1 MQIPIYQVDAF
12 TQARFHGNPAAI
24 CPLEHWLPVQV
35 MQAIAAEN
43 NLAETAFFV
52 NEGGRYGL
60 RWFTPTVEVDLC
72 GHATI
77 AAADVIFRHLE
88 PNAAKIAFDSRSGEL
103 VVTRDA
109 EGRLWLNFPTK
120 PPARTEVPAYLSEAL
135 GAHPLEVLHGHFL
148 IAVFAKEEEVH
159 SIQPNFEL
167 LGQGEPVTCTA
178 PSQEPGVDFISRFF
192 APSHGINE
200 DPVTGSI
207 HTTLTPY
214 WSRRLGKKHLHAR
227 QVSPRGGELWLEDLG
242 DRTRIGG
249 FAVPYM
255 QGSIEID

>member
-12 TQARFHGNPAAI
+12 TQTRFHGNPAAI

-103 VVTRDA
+103 VVTRDS

-120 PPARTEVPAYLSEAL
+120 PPARTEVPPYLSEAL
-135 GAHPLEVLHGHFL
+135 GTHPLEVLHGHFL

-167 LGQGEPVTCTA
+167 LAQGEPVTCTA
-178 PSQEPGVDFISRFF
+178 PSEEPGVDFISRFF

-227 QVSPRGGELWLEDLG
+227 QVSTRGGELWLEDLG

-249 FAVPYM
+249 FAVPYL
-255 QGSIEID
+255 QGTIEID